1 MKKSFSF
8 SLVMSVVLLAG
19 LSSCATSEKVQ
30 VVQPGDNR
38 LSCSQIKTE
47 LKKLGA
53 AQKEVGSKKG
63 VTGTNV
69 AAAVFFWPA
78 LAYTEYDASKA
89 TDSINARKATLTAEF
104 NRKDCR

>member
-1 MKKSFSF
+1 MKKSFFF
-8 SLVMSVVLLAG
+8 SLGISVVLLAG

-30 VVQPGDNR
+30 VVQPGDSR
-38 LSCSQIKTE
+38 LSCSQIKAE
-47 LKKLGA
+47 LKKLDE
-53 AQKEVGSKKG
+53 AQKAVGSKKG

-89 TDSINARKATLTAEF
+89 TDSINAREARLAAEF
-104 NRKDCR
+104 NRRGCR